1 MKTLVLILIVSALII
16 LYPSSADWTADEYLY
31 STGGVHQNTDQQ
43 WEDGT
48 NLQVFR
54 GDFYQGGTA
63 GSQTVTGPGLSELS
77 SSAQLSSSYTSGK
90 ELSYTGG
97 GATWDTLT
105 VNSMTPN
112 ISELECSASQI
123 VYVGDGGLV
132 SGSTPNHVRAEGQ
145 TGAQGSSGTY
155 ISDKLVDSGVY
166 ALSSKYRGQG
176 MFHSDWST
184 KTEKGYDKDSD
195 TLQHTDES
203 RRHLFGASNLTG
215 GISASVDYTV
225 NLMEFSDPFGLTPS
239 NQPAVNETLNQTG
252 NLTEET

>member
-1 MKTLVLILIVSALII
+1 MRSLVLILLLFIS
-16 LYPSSADWTADEYLY
+16 PSLADWTADEQVY
-31 STGGVHQNTDQQ
+31 STGGIHQNTDQQ

-123 VYVGDGGLV
+123 VYVGDGEPG
-132 SGSTPNHVRAEGQ
+132 SGSTPNHVRASGQ
-145 TGAQGSSGTY
+145 TGAQGT
-155 ISDKLVDSGVY
+155 
-166 ALSSKYRGQG
+166 Q
-176 MFHSDWST
+176 
-184 KTEKGYDKDSD
+184 E
-195 TLQHTDES
+195 HTS
-203 RRHLFGASNLTG
+203 LT
-215 GISASVDYTV
+215 S
-225 NLMEFSDPFGLTPS
+225 
-239 NQPAVNETLNQTG
+239 
-252 NLTEET
+252 

>member
-1 MKTLVLILIVSALII
+1 MRPLVLILLLLIS
-16 LYPSSADWTADEYLY
+16 PSLADWAADEQIY
-31 STGGVHQNTDQQ
+31 STGGIHHNTDQK

-90 ELSYTGG
+90 KLSYTGG

-112 ISELECSASQI
+112 VSELECSASRI
-123 VYVGDGGLV
+123 VYVGDEELV
-132 SGSTPNHVRAEGQ
+132 SGSTPNHVRASGQ

-166 ALSSKYRGQG
+166 ALSSKFVGQG
-176 MFHSDWST
+176 MFHSDWNT
-184 KTEKGYDKDSD
+184 QTEKGFDKDSN

-203 RRHLFGASNLTG
+203 RRHLFGASNLSG

-225 NLMEFSDPFGLTPS
+225 NLMEFSDPFGLTPA
-239 NQPAVNETLNQTG
+239 NQTEVNETMDTTV
-252 NLTEET
+252 NLTEEP

>member
-1 MKTLVLILIVSALII
+1 MRSLVLILLLLIT
-16 LYPSSADWTADEYLY
+16 PSLADWTADEQVY
-31 STGGVHQNTDQQ
+31 STGGIHQNTDQQ
-43 WEDGT
+43 WEDGDD
-48 NLQVFR
+48 LQVFR
-54 GDFYQGGTA
+54 GNFYQGGTA
-63 GSQTVTGPGLSELS
+63 GSQTVTGPGLSELTAS
-77 SSAQLSSSYTSGK
+77 AKLSSAYVSSK
-90 ELSYTGG
+90 ELAYTGG

-123 VYVGDGGLV
+123 VYVGNEGLV
-132 SGSTPNHVRAEGQ
+132 SGSTPNHVRASGQ

-166 ALSSKYRGQG
+166 ALSSKFVGQG
-176 MFHSDWST
+176 MFHSDWNT
-184 KTEKGYDKDSD
+184 QTEKGFDKDSN

-239 NQPAVNETLNQTG
+239 NQPAVNETLNQTV

>member
-16 LYPSSADWTADEYLY
+16 LYPSSADWTADEYIY
-31 STGGVHQNTDQQ
+31 STGGVHQNTDHQ
-43 WEDGT
+43 WKDGT
-48 NLQVFR
+48 NLQVF
-54 GDFYQGGTA
+54 GPAFYQGGTA
-63 GSQTVTGPGLSELS
+63 GSQTVTGPGLSELTT
-77 SSAQLSSSYTSGK
+77 SAKLSSSFVSGK

-112 ISELECSASQI
+112 VSELECSASQI
-123 VYVGDGGLV
+123 VYTGQETV
-132 SGSTPNHVRAEGQ
+132 SGSTPNHVKAEGQ

-155 ISDKLVDSGVY
+155 ISDKLVDTGTY
-166 ALSSKYRGQG
+166 ALSSKFRGQG

-184 KTEKGYDKDSD
+184 QTEKGYDKDSD

-203 RRHLFGASNLTG
+203 RRHLFGASNLSG

-225 NLMEFSDPFGLTPS
+225 NLMEFSDPFGLTPT
-239 NQPAVNETLNQTG
+239 NQTEVNETMNLTA
-252 NLTEET
+252 NLTEEP